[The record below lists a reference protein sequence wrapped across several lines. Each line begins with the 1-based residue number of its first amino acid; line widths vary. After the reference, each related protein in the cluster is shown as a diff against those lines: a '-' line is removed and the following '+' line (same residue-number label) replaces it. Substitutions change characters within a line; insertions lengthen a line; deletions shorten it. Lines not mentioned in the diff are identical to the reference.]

1 MHTNGPPPSFQDKS
15 PPYQITLTS
24 STSRFLTLTEKDD
37 HRLFT
42 HLKLSKEKEQTK
54 YSAFILQIQPFFG
67 LSSQAQ
73 PPLKTAALAAFLI
86 FVAWLSAQLTQ
97 MQSGHIRG
105 HIHLYRHLY
114 NPAMREHRI
123 PRRQSWE
130 RLTQQLEKL
139 IFSAET
145 VGKTCVCMCMC
156 LKDFFFYTSL
166 ITILAESLQVWKI
179 MVLYWC
185 PSMPDQYSGECLHQT
200 TPQ

>member
-42 HLKLSKEKEQTK
+42 HLNLSKEKEQTK

-97 MQSGHIRG
+97 MQSRHIRG

-156 LKDFFFYTSL
+156 LKDFFFLYLSYYYTSRV
-166 ITILAESLQVWKI
+166 T
-179 MVLYWC
+179 
-185 PSMPDQYSGECLHQT
+185 PSMKDYGTLLMS
-200 TPQ
+200 